1 MAFLYEK
8 IDALREYGS
17 SATLPSYIPENLN
30 PNFELRPYQKQ
41 AFENFI
47 TYFESN
53 NRPKPTQVLFHMA
66 TGSGKTLIMAGLML
80 YLYKQGYRNFL
91 FFVNLSNIVE
101 KTRENFRN
109 PMSSKYLF
117 AEDIVLDGERIR
129 INQVDNFQYADDEAI
144 NICFSTT
151 QGLHMDMWMA
161 KENGMSFDDFDD
173 QKVVLISDEAHHLNV
188 DTKKKMSSE
197 EESSYHSWEQTVK
210 NIFSRNAD
218 NILLEFTATCD
229 LSNAA
234 IKAAYEN
241 KIIFDYALAKF
252 YNDRYSKDIITLR
265 SDLSVMERAL
275 QALVLSQYRLKVF
288 QDHRL
293 AIKPVVLFKAAKIA
307 DSKDFMAAFL
317 EEIKKL
323 TGSELQRLSGIANND
338 IMLKAFAYFAENG
351 ISFDTLAAELRD
363 DFSEEHCVSVND
375 DKDATQKQILL
386 NSLEDADNP
395 YRAIFEV
402 KKLDEGWDVLNLFDI
417 VRLYETR
424 QSGSK
429 KLSPATIAEAQLI
442 GRGARYCPFQLD
454 EEQPKFQRKYDEDI
468 TGEMRVCETLYY
480 HCQNDHRYVTE
491 LRTALREIGLDTEK
505 IVQREY
511 VLKEDFKTDDLYAN
525 GLIFINDRVV
535 KDRKEVHGLSPT
547 VRDDIYRFKTAT
559 GASGMDSVM
568 IETSHGVDMTVEMK
582 TAHVTIKEIAEIN
595 YAIVNKALM
604 KYPIFK
610 FNTLQS
616 YFPNV
621 SSTRQFIMDDEYLG
635 SVRIDIQSRDTKPT
649 MQTMYDA
656 VFYVLGKIAASISGI
671 EETYRGTKEFRARNM
686 RDIFRNKTVNYTDPH
701 DGGIGISQNDPS
713 VKAEWKIDL
722 AQEDWFAYTDNFGT
736 SEEKAFVAYFKSYV
750 TDLRKKYNKVYLVR
764 NEREFHIYSFED
776 GERFEP
782 DYVLLLQKKKTDGY
796 EQIQIFIE
804 PKGTQ
809 LLEKDAWKEK
819 FLLQLKDEA
828 IPVKVFVD
836 DNDYKIWGFHFFNQ
850 EHRMKEFDDEI
861 SSLAERKIVRY
872 DFTSQRVPD
881 LMVAEDPAPYGDE
894 KKKYDRRLF
903 YGRKSKH
910 RI

>member
-17 SATLPSYIPENLN
+17 SAVLPSYIPENLN
-30 PNFELRPYQKQ
+30 PSFELRPYQKQ

-47 TYFESN
+47 THFENS
-53 NRPKPTQVLFHMA
+53 NRPKPTQVIFHMA

-109 PMSSKYLF
+109 PTSTKYLF
-117 AEDIVLDGERIR
+117 ADEIVLDGERIR
-129 INQVDNFQYADDEAI
+129 INQVDNFQYADKNAI
-144 NICFSTT
+144 NICFATT

-161 KENGMSFDDFDD
+161 KENGMSFDDFDE

-188 DTKKKMSSE
+188 DTKKKMSAD

-229 LSNAA
+229 LANPA
-234 IKAAYEN
+234 IRAAYEN

-252 YNDRYSKDIITLR
+252 YGDKYSKDIITLR
-265 SDLSVMERAL
+265 SDLTIMERAL

-293 AIKPVVLFKAAKIA
+293 SIKPVVLFKAAKIA
-307 DSKDFMAAFL
+307 DSKDFMADFIVAVRN
-317 EEIKKL
+317 L
-323 TGSELQRLSGIANND
+323 TGAQLRNLSNAANNEV
-338 IMLKAFAYFAENG
+338 MHRAFTYFSNNG

-386 NSLEDADNP
+386 NSLEDANNP

-442 GRGARYCPFQLD
+442 GRGARYCPFHLD
-454 EEQPKFQRKYDEDI
+454 DEQPKFQRKYDEDV
-468 TGEMRVCETLYY
+468 TCELRVCETLYY
-480 HCQNDHRYVTE
+480 HCQNDHRYVIE
-491 LRTALREIGLDTEK
+491 LRNALREIGLDTDK

-511 VLKEDFKTDDLYAN
+511 ILKEGFKADDLYTN
-525 GLIFINDRVV
+525 GFIFLNDRVV
-535 KDRKEVHGLSPT
+535 KDRKDVRGLMPT
-547 VRDDIYRFKTAT
+547 VRDDIYRFQTTT
-559 GASGMDSVM
+559 GASGIDAVM
-568 IETSHGVDMTVEMK
+568 ADDTGVNDAHIELK
-582 TAHVTIKEIAEIN
+582 TAHLTIKEIAAIN
-595 YAIVNKALM
+595 YAVVNKALM
-604 KYPIFK
+604 KFPIYK
-610 FNTLQS
+610 FNTLRS

-621 SSTRQFIMDDEYLG
+621 ISTRQFITEDEYLG
-635 SVRIDIQSRDTKPT
+635 SVRIDIQSKDEQPT
-649 MQTMYDA
+649 METLYAA
-656 VFYVLGKIAASISGI
+656 VSYVLGKIAGSISGI
-671 EETYRGTKEFRARNM
+671 EETYRGTKEFRARNI
-686 RDIFRNKTVNYTDPH
+686 RDVFHNKTVNYTDPH
-701 DGGIGISQNDPS
+701 DGGVGISQNDPS
-713 VKAEWKIDL
+713 VKSNWKIDL
-722 AQEDWFAYTDNFGT
+722 SAEDWFAYTDNFGT
-736 SEEKAFVAYFKSYV
+736 SEEKAFVAYFRGYV
-750 TDLRKKYNKVYLVR
+750 DDLKKIYSRIYLVR

-782 DYVLLLQKKKTDGY
+782 DYVLFLQKEKVDGY
-796 EQIQIFIE
+796 EQLQIFIE

-809 LLEKDAWKEK
+809 LLKKDSWKEK
-819 FLLQLKDEA
+819 FLLQLQNEA
-828 IPVKVFVD
+828 VPVTVFVD

-850 EHRMKEFDDEI
+850 DYRIKEFDSEFAALI
-861 SSLAERKIVRY
+861 RK
-872 DFTSQRVPD
+872 
-881 LMVAEDPAPYGDE
+881 
-894 KKKYDRRLF
+894 
-903 YGRKSKH
+903 
-910 RI
+910 